1 MPDAIM
7 FQEDAYMVL
16 EPDQEE
22 QFMTPEELLAKLEGI
37 LATCQAD
44 LSRDLTRF
52 PTVAEQA
59 KYLRDTSCEFDI
71 APGHYLHWYAV
82 RLEKS

>member
-16 EPDQEE
+16 EADQEE
-22 QFMTPEELLAKLEGI
+22 QFMTTEELLIKLENI
-37 LATCQAD
+37 LENCQAD
-44 LSRDLTRF
+44 LPRDLLKFT
-52 PTVAEQA
+52 TVPEQA
-59 KYLRDTSCEFDI
+59 KYLMETSCEFDV
-71 APGHYLHWYAV
+71 APGHYLQWYVV

>member
-22 QFMTPEELLAKLEGI
+22 QFMTPEELLLKLENI
-37 LATCQAD
+37 LENCQAD
-44 LSRDLTRF
+44 LPRDLQRF
-52 PTVAEQA
+52 PTVPEQA
-59 KYLRDTSCEFDI
+59 KYLMNTSCEFDV
-71 APGHYLHWYAV
+71 APGHYLQWYIV

>member
-22 QFMTPEELLAKLEGI
+22 QFMTPEELLTKLEGI
-37 LATCQAD
+37 LQDCQAD
-44 LSRDLTRF
+44 LSRDVKRF
-52 PTVAEQA
+52 PTISEQA
-59 KYLRDTSCEFDI
+59 KYLMNTACEFDV
-71 APGHYLHWYAV
+71 APGHYLQWYIV

>member
-16 EPDQEE
+16 EADQEE
-22 QFMTPEELLAKLEGI
+22 QFMTPEELLGKLEGI
-37 LATCQAD
+37 LAGCQAD
-44 LSRDLTRF
+44 LPRDLLRF
-52 PTVAEQA
+52 PTVPEQA
-59 KYLRDTSCEFDI
+59 KYLMNTSCEFDV
-71 APGHYLHWYAV
+71 APGHYLQWYVV